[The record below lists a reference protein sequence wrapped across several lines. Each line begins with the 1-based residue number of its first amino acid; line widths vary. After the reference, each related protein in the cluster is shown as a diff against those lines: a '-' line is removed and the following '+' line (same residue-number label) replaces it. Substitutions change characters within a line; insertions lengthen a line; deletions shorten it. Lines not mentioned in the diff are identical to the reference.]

1 MLLTLV
7 GWIAACLVLALVV
20 VGIRGSNPM
29 IKLKNAE
36 VNISVMAVR
45 CKSDLRV
52 AIAGQAAAE
61 GISASD
67 VIRRATI
74 RDLRFLRKEPDNAA

>member
-1 MLLTLV
+1 MRGLFIFPALSAL
-7 GWIAACLVLALVV
+7 GRLRGHLLALVV

-36 VNISVMAVR
+36 VNISVMAFR

-52 AIAGQAAAE
+52 AIERQAAAE

-67 VIRRATI
+67 CDPARH
-74 RDLRFLRKEPDNAA
+74 DP

>member
-1 MLLTLV
+1 
-7 GWIAACLVLALVV
+7 
-20 VGIRGSNPM
+20 M

-36 VNISVMAVR
+36 VNISVMAFR

-52 AIAGQAAAE
+52 AIERQAAAE

-67 VIRRATI
+67 CDPARR
-74 RDLRFLRKEPDNAA
+74 DP